1 MTTSASNG
9 VAGGSIAVGPP
20 ALAGRQPLPLAF
32 ILFLLI
38 GCQRYWLPAPLT
50 PSEHSL
56 LGCYVLQS
64 GPWPDSKS
72 SPGTLRVQFDTLRWR
87 DGAQRRLLILDS
99 TKHRQPLAY
108 WAPLPPDSLLVR
120 IGEGVEGQG
129 LEIRLQVTGDSL
141 HGIATNHLWVDISR
155 SALALG
161 ARSPCPTP

>member
-20 ALAGRQPLPLAF
+20 ALAS
-32 ILFLLI
+32 ILVLLI
-38 GCQRYWLPAPLT
+38 GCQLQYWLPAPLT
-50 PSEHSL
+50 PSEHAL
-56 LGCYVLQS
+56 LGCYVLQT
-64 GPWPDSKS
+64 GPWPDSNS

-99 TKHRQPLAY
+99 GKHRQPLAY
-108 WAPLPPDSLLVR
+108 WAPLPPDSLLLR

-129 LEIRLQVTGDSL
+129 LEIRFQVTGDSL